1 MKSTLLA
8 AALLLLAPAAASA
21 ESWRVLPGSTL
32 GFASSYED
40 EAFQGS
46 FAKFTPHIEFDPKQ
60 LASSRFDV
68 SIDLAS
74 ADSRNSERD
83 ELLQGGEFFNSRKSP
98 QARYLATR
106 FRALGG
112 NRYVAEGTLSLNGA
126 SKPVA
131 LEFTWTPGAQTVLA
145 GSATLKRLDFGVGT
159 GEWADTALL
168 PNEVSV
174 KTRLLLAA
182 PAAKA
187 PARAPAVKQPGM
199 RAKTPR

>member
-1 MKSTLLA
+1 MKPTLLA
-8 AALLLLAPAAASA
+8 AALLLLAPAAATA
-21 ESWRVLPGSTL
+21 APWKVLPGSTL
-32 GFASSYED
+32 GFASSYEG

-46 FAKFTPHIEFDPKQ
+46 FAKFTPRIEFDPKQ

-112 NRYVAEGTLSLNGA
+112 NRYVADGTLSLNGA

-131 LEFTWTPGAQTVLA
+131 LAFTWTPGAQTVLV
-145 GSATLKRLDFGVGT
+145 GNATLRRLDFGVGT

-168 PNEVSV
+168 PDEVSV
-174 KTRLLLAA
+174 RTRLLLAA
-182 PAAKA
+182 PAANA
-187 PARAPAVKQPGM
+187 PAKAPAVKAP
-199 RAKTPR
+199 AVK